1 MEFVPGMPGWFN
13 ICNSINVIHHLN
25 NLKTKNHIIPSIDA
39 EKAADKIL
47 TSIYDKNSQQS
58 GYRGNLPQHNK
69 GHI

>member
-39 EKAADKIL
+39 EKAFDKIQHWFMIKSSPE
-47 TSIYDKNSQQS
+47 T
-58 GYRGNLPQHNK
+58 GYRGNIPRHNK
-69 GHI
+69 GNI